1 MSSINSSA
9 TTLLLTNQL
18 NANGRSTIN
27 ILERLATGNAINRA
41 SDDPAG
47 LIASE
52 NLTSRLSAIEAQIT
66 SADRTVMTLN
76 VQDANLGAT
85 LENIADLDTLVLQG
99 SNIGGLTD
107 SEMGAIGTQITG
119 ILTGIDRIA
128 SAADIDLTSQITT
141 EMVVGTDE
149 ATGDPIT
156 ETVSLA
162 DLARVLETDPEAAQ
176 RLVAGARDAAVIA
189 RAQVGIEARAAESQR
204 RVLEEEQI
212 NLARANAQIRDTDYA
227 RQSANA
233 IRSQILEQASIYT
246 ILASR
251 QSAQSVLGLLSDL
264 AA

>member
-18 NANGRSTIN
+18 NANNQSTIN
-27 ILERLATGNAINRA
+27 TLERLATGNAINRA
-41 SDDPAG
+41 SENPAG
-47 LIASE
+47 LVASE
-52 NLTSRLSAIEAQIT
+52 NLAWRLSTIEAQIT

-107 SEMGAIGTQITG
+107 SEMGAIGTQITS

-128 SAADIDLTSQITT
+128 SAADIDLTSQVTT
-141 EMVVGTDE
+141 EMIVGTDE
-149 ATGDPIT
+149 TTGDPIT
-156 ETVSLA
+156 ETVSLS

-212 NLARANAQIRDTDYA
+212 NLARAYSQIRDTDYA

-233 IRSQILEQASIYT
+233 IRSQILGQASLYT
-246 ILASR
+246 VLASR